1 VTAAWLR
8 HDALVFDT
16 DERFVDQVASFVRGG
31 LEEGAATVA
40 VLRPEMW
47 GLVREALGSA
57 SKEVTFTADPQDW
70 YTRPVVAI
78 GGYAGALR
86 EYMRGGSESV
96 RVVGELPTCST
107 QPEWDSWTS
116 YEAIL
121 NRAFA
126 DYPAWILCAYDE
138 RVMPERVV
146 EGAWRTHERVLT
158 DGWTD
163 NGHYHE
169 PEHVVRELAYPEEP
183 RLELVRLPAAE
194 DPRAFRELLA
204 REMAAARVPADRARD
219 MLVAANEIVVNAWMH
234 GGGPRAVRAG
244 PVGDSFVCEVSDPGP
259 GLTDP
264 LAGYL
269 PPGTQ
274 VGGAG
279 LWIARQFTRRLDL
292 VSCEDGLTVRL
303 WI

>member
-1 VTAAWLR
+1 VTVATLR
-8 HDALVFDT
+8 HDALVYDT
-16 DERFVDQVASFVRGG
+16 DERFVEQVASFVRAG
-31 LEEGAATVA
+31 LDEEAATVA

-47 GLVREALGSA
+47 ALLREALGSA
-57 SKEVTFTADPQDW
+57 SREVTYTADPQNW

-78 GGYAGALR
+78 GGYAETLR
-86 EYMRGGSESV
+86 DYMQEGRESV
-96 RVVGELPTCST
+96 RVVGELPRCST
-107 QPEWDSWTS
+107 QEEWDSWTS

-138 RVMPERVV
+138 RVLPGRVV
-146 EGAWRTHERVLT
+146 EGAWRTHEQVLT

-169 PEHVVRELAYPEEP
+169 PEHVVRALASPDEP
-183 RLELVRLPAAE
+183 GVALPRLPAAE

-219 MLVAANEIVVNAWMH
+219 MLLAANEIVVNAWMH

-259 GLTDP
+259 GVSDP

-269 PPGTQ
+269 PPRAKI
-274 VGGAG
+274 GGAG

-292 VSCEDGLTVRL
+292 ISSASGLTVRL

>member
-1 VTAAWLR
+1 MTVAGLR
-8 HDALVFDT
+8 HDAIVYDT
-16 DERFVDQVASFVRGG
+16 DERFVDQVASFVRAGI
-31 LEEGAATVA
+31 EDEAATVA

-47 GLVREALGSA
+47 TLLREALGSA
-57 SKEVTFTADPQDW
+57 SKQLTFTADPEEW

-78 GGYAGALR
+78 GGYEVALR
-86 EYMRGGSESV
+86 DYLKAGSQSV
-96 RVVGELPTCST
+96 RVIGELPRCAT
-107 QPEWDSWTS
+107 QQEWDSWTS

-138 RVMPERVV
+138 RILPERVV
-146 EGAWRTHERVLT
+146 ESAWRTHEQVLT
-158 DGWTD
+158 DGWKK

-169 PEHVVRELAYPEEP
+169 PEHVVSSLAVPEEP
-183 RLELVRLPAAE
+183 GLDLVRLPAAE

-204 REMAAARVPADRARD
+204 REMAAAHVPADRARD

-234 GGGPRAVRAG
+234 GGGPRAIRAG
-244 PVGDSFVCEVSDPGP
+244 RVGDSFVCEVSDPGS

-269 PPGTQ
+269 PPRSHT
-274 VGGAG
+274 GGAG
-279 LWIARQFTRRLDL
+279 LWLARQFTRRLDL
-292 VSCEDGLTVRL
+292 LSEPGGLTVRL
-303 WI
+303 WV